1 MKISYDDEHNV
12 SERGT
17 SNVSISSDEDSY
29 FLPRSESED
38 AETES
43 DIGRHSF
50 EFVVKDMFG
59 EGFLYGE
66 EDSGEEGPINE
77 EEQQAEA
84 ETARG
89 DAPQ

>member
-66 EDSGEEGPINE
+66 EGPINE